1 MGLASN
7 RNDFDEIAKVWK
19 SQGVLGRLHNI
30 VRYIRMT
37 PQRRAEWRKIV
48 IGTDEWSL
56 FDRLEV
62 RLKPNSILHGP

>member
-1 MGLASN
+1 MELAYIQ
-7 RNDFDEIAKVWK
+7 NDFDEIAKVWK
-19 SQGVLGRLHNI
+19 KQGVLGRLHNI

-56 FDRLEV
+56 FDKLEV
-62 RLKPNSILHGP
+62 S